1 MLIILSIIL
10 IVSLTET
17 LYLLVKVRNLKKNNA
32 SDSEYEKMIDKY
44 APLGKLTL
52 VISIV
57 LLVIA
62 FII

>member
-32 SDSEYEKMIDKY
+32 PDSEYEKMIDKY
-44 APLGKLTL
+44 ALLGKLTL
-52 VISIV
+52 VISIA
-57 LLVIA
+57 LLIIA

>member
-17 LYLLVKVRNLKKNNA
+17 LYLLVKVRKLKKNNA
-32 SDSEYEKMIDKY
+32 PDSEYEKMIDKY
-44 APLGKLTL
+44 VPFGKLTL
-52 VISIV
+52 VISII